1 MTKQLKS
8 WWMQIPA
15 IGRNPFFLTALA
27 FGVWMLFFDENNLLI
42 QYTRY
47 CDLKALKGKKAY
59 YLHATTEAQRQYDE
73 LTTSPALQEKYAREH
88 YLMKRDNED
97 VFVFVKK

>member
-1 MTKQLKS
+1 MKDKWLYWLGKV
-8 WWMQIPA
+8 PA
-15 IGRNPFFLTALA
+15 VFRNLFFLTGLS
-27 FGVWMLFFDENNLLI
+27 FGLWMIFFDENNILL

-47 CDLKALKGKKAY
+47 TELSALKQKRNY
-59 YLHATTEAQRQYDE
+59 YRLETAHVQQQYEE

-88 YLMKRDNED
+88 YLMKRPGED